1 MKLDKQTK
9 EKIEVALNDNP
20 ECQRSI
26 MNGERIF
33 TTSINERSE
42 LLVLV
47 DSRLIDCFGHVAY
60 IKGKWSSALIDI
72 TGYIFG
78 NTEEEIINDFWENI
92 ETRIGYD
99 LPFVDEAAI
108 DYLGADN
115 YQQAITNLIEMIK
128 LYKIAL
134 WEPKSYAIYDLYG
147 SDPMI
152 AGNNNTR
159 F

>member
-1 MKLDKQTK
+1 MPKKYTEWGENIYNFYKWKLG
-9 EKIEVALNDNP
+9 IVG
-20 ECQRSI
+20 I
-26 MNGERIF
+26 
-33 TTSINERSE
+33 
-42 LLVLV
+42 
-47 DSRLIDCFGHVAY
+47 SRFSSYRLFWACGLY
-60 IKGKWSSALIDI
+60 KGSSALIDI

-147 SDPMI
+147 SDPII
-152 AGNNNTR
+152 AGSNNTR